1 MERPESLPLLGFRR
15 GVKQHVC
22 PISSPVVIYHS
33 GDSLVCLDTCE
44 AYAHA
49 HICGPLSGPL
59 RALPSLAPLV
69 AVPFEYPLGTPLSL
83 LGDTRL

>member
-1 MERPESLPLLGFRR
+1 MRRLPHMHQGMEGF
-15 GVKQHVC
+15 
-22 PISSPVVIYHS
+22 VVYHS

-69 AVPFEYPLGTPLSL
+69 AVPFQYPLGTPSSL
-83 LGDTRL
+83 LGDT